1 MNSLRQQEEQEGRCG
16 RHRLPRGCPLHRRPR
31 GRSGR
36 GRHIETLSVSAKDAF
51 SKGELTYAYDQN
63 GLTLANLD
71 NLEFEVGSDS
81 RYPVPATVLPAN
93 ADNKVNV
100 LNTSD
105 AKVEYF
111 KKGESKAELLDYFTG
126 GADTIGSYVM
136 KITIHLRKLRRRCPL
151 GPLQCCR
158 QVPEHRKDDDAS
170 GVDVSDDTFTY
181 TKAGQSYGFLVGR
194 KVVNAAEEL

>member
-1 MNSLRQQEEQEGRCG
+1 MTACVNKKSKRVAAVVTASLVGALSIGAPAVALAEGAN
-16 RHRLPRGCPLHRRPR
+16 
-31 GRSGR
+31 
-36 GRHIETLSVSAKDAF
+36 IETLSVSAKDAF

-63 GLTLANLD
+63 GLILANLD

-111 KKGESKAELLDYFTG
+111 KKGESKALALDYFTG
-126 GADTIGSYVM
+126 GANTIGSYVM
-136 KITIHLRKLRRRCPL
+136 KITMTSGNYAGGVLS
-151 GPLQCCR
+151 
-158 QVPEHRKDDDAS
+158 VPFK
-170 GVDVSDDTFTY
+170 VSP
-181 TKAGQSYGFLVGR
+181 SP
-194 KVVNAAEEL
+194 